1 VPITF
6 TSTPSTRGIQAI
18 TQDMAEGTGA
28 GSALANH
35 PTQSATTIDG
45 WGSVL
50 FGLPFLL
57 AGLGIGAAA
66 LQLFPVHGKH
76 APNSA
81 IGIIGGMFGL
91 AGLFLFMHGVH
102 GIVRKIAYKR
112 ESERRPGD
120 IWYADY
126 HWHQEG
132 ASYSALREMASRF
145 LAAVA
150 WNGFLVPFFWVGFT
164 QRGAWLFAVVASLFG
179 LIGIIF
185 WVRWAQM
192 LGEVV
197 RYGNSSLIY
206 DQFPYFLGGTLGAR
220 LRLPRHVADLDELKL
235 TLRCVMERY
244 VITGTGNNRSS
255 KVVCYELYQ
264 DSKTF
269 SQEQV
274 AGYAGGE
281 LPLQFKLPDNQ
292 PSTTLIATP
301 PTYWEIEA
309 AGSSHKVNY
318 QAYFKVPVYK
328 SR

>member
-1 VPITF
+1 M
-6 TSTPSTRGIQAI
+6 QAV
-18 TQDMAEGTGA
+18 TQQMAEGTGP

-35 PTQSATTIDG
+35 PTQSATTING
-45 WGSVL
+45 WGAVL
-50 FGLPFLL
+50 FGLPFL
-57 AGLGIGAAA
+57 AVGLGVCAAA
-66 LQLFPVHGKH
+66 LQLFPVHGKN
-76 APNSA
+76 APSWVL
-81 IGIIGGMFGL
+81 GIIGGSFGF
-91 AGLFLFMHGVH
+91 AGLFVFVHGVR
-102 GIVRKIAYKR
+102 GVARKARYKR
-112 ESERRPGD
+112 ESALHPGD

-132 ASYSALREMASRF
+132 ASYSALREMVSRF

-150 WNGFLVPFFWVGFT
+150 WNGFLAPFFWVGFT
-164 QRGAWLFAVVASLFG
+164 QRGAWLFAVIASLFG

-192 LGEVV
+192 LGELL
-197 RYGNSSLIY
+197 RYGNSFLAY
-206 DQFPYFLGGTLGAR
+206 DQFPYFLGSTLGAR
-220 LRLPRHVADLDELKL
+220 LRMPQHVADLDELKV

-244 VITGTGNNRSS
+244 VTSGTGKNRSS
-255 KVVCYELYQ
+255 TVVCYELYQ

-281 LPLQFKLPDNQ
+281 LPVQFKLPENQ

-318 QAYFKVPVYK
+318 QAYFLVPVYK